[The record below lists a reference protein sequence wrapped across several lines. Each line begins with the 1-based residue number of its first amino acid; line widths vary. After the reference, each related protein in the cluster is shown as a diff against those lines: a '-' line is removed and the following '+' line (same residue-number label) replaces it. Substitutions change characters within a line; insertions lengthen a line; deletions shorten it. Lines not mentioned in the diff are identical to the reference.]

1 MAQPVF
7 VARELLD
14 AVSDLVERGLKVQP
28 VEIVDSLPHGGGVR
42 RINAPEEVDIA
53 LEVCA
58 VEVAPRVDERTQTPG
73 D

>member
-14 AVSDLVERGLKVQP
+14 AVSDLVERGFKAQP
-28 VEIVDSLPHGGGVR
+28 VEVVDGFPHGGGVR

-58 VEVAPRVDERTQTPG
+58 VEVAPRVDERP
-73 D
+73 

>member
-58 VEVAPRVDERTQTPG
+58 VEVAPRVDERT
-73 D
+73 